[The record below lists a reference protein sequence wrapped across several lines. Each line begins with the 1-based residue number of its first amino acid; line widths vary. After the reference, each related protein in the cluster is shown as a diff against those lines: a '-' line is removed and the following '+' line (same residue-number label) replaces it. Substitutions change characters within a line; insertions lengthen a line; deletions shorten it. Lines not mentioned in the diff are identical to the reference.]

1 MQTIDRTDPKRHL
14 RAFIT
19 ANFYIPD
26 GQPLDEQTSFLAG
39 GIIDSTGVLELVAF
53 VESEYGLTVTDDELV
68 PANFDSI
75 AALADFIQRK
85 RGGHEPYAR

>member
-1 MQTIDRTDPKRHL
+1 MQTIDPTDAKRHL

-26 GQPLDEQTSFLAG
+26 GQVLDEVTSFLDS
-39 GIIDSTGVLELVAF
+39 GIIDSTGVLELVTF
-53 VESEYGLTVTDDELV
+53 VESEYGLTITDDELV

-75 AALADFIQRK
+75 AALAAFIQRK
-85 RGGHEPYAR
+85 RKQP

>member
-1 MQTIDRTDPKRHL
+1 MQTIDLTDPRRRL
-14 RAFIT
+14 RAFIA

-26 GQPLDEQTSFLAG
+26 AQALDETTSFLAS

-53 VESEYGLTVTDDELV
+53 VESEYGLAITDDELI

-75 AALADFIQRK
+75 AALAAFIQRK
-85 RGGHEPYAR
+85 RGGHDQHAR